1 MSRFIQIHAL
11 TIYPLSNPNRDDTGR
26 PKTAQYGGSPRLRLS
41 SQALKRA
48 IRLSGPFQSRLQGNL
63 GKRTQRIGDVVIET
77 LEPTSLDNDAKIEI
91 ARQITN
97 VFGKV
102 DEKKITDK
110 NLVHTRQL
118 AFISPD
124 EKAKVV
130 ELSQAAAAGEK
141 LPDIKTLKKE
151 ILRSADGAADV
162 AMFGRMLA
170 DDPEFNRE
178 AAVQLSHA
186 FTTHRALVEDDY
198 YTAVDD
204 NKTPDEDAGA
214 GFVGEAGFGSGVF
227 YLYGCIDRPLLLE
240 NLAGDEE
247 LTSIAIQGFLE
258 GLAVAT
264 PSGKRTSFAHQTRAS
279 YLHAQRGNQQPLSL
293 AGAFLNAVDG
303 SDLLTDSITQLEKH
317 KDSMVKAYGAAEDHS
332 MTMNLQ
338 SSDVV
343 SLEKLSAFC
352 AALD

>member
-11 TIYPLSNPNRDDTGR
+11 TIYPLSNPNRDETGR
-26 PKTAQYGGSPRLRLS
+26 PKTAQYGGSSRLRLS

-48 IRLSGPFQSRLQGNL
+48 IRLSEPFQSRLQGNL
-63 GKRTQRIGDVVIET
+63 GERTQRIGDLAIET
-77 LEPTSLDNDAKIEI
+77 LAPSSLEEEAKVEI

-110 NLVHTRQL
+110 KLVHTRQL

-130 ELSQAAAAGEK
+130 ELTKAAAAGEK
-141 LPDIKTLKKE
+141 LPDIKELKKE

-178 AAVQLSHA
+178 GAVQLSHA
-186 FTTHRALVEDDY
+186 FTTHRALVEDDF

-204 NKTPDEDAGA
+204 NKKPAEDSGA

-227 YLYGCIDRPLLLE
+227 YLYGCIDRSLLLE
-240 NLAGDEE
+240 NLAGDES
-247 LTSIAIQGFLE
+247 LANIAIQGFIE

-279 YLHAQRGNQQPLSL
+279 YLQILRGDQQPLSL

-303 SDLLTDSITQLEKH
+303 DELLSTSIKQLESH
-317 KDSMVKAYGAAEDHS
+317 KATMVAAYGATEDHS
-332 MTMNLQ
+332 MTMSLG
-338 SSDVV
+338 SPDVV
-343 SLEKLSAFC
+343 SLEQLSAF
-352 AALD
+352 AAAVD